1 MKKVSERQLERYP
14 IYLKYLLSERES
26 GAPIISSPTIA
37 NALSFSEEQVRKD
50 LQVVTRSDGKPKL
63 GRDINELIEDIKV
76 FLNYNNLTKAAVFG
90 VGHLGKA
97 LINYKGFNDF
107 GLDIVCGFDVNP
119 DLVGTQIN
127 ERNIYSIYQLGN
139 KIEEMGIEIAI
150 LSTPINAAQDVV
162 DRLSNAGIKG
172 IWNFVPIHLN
182 VKNNIVVENI
192 NLASSFAVLQ
202 HKLINKEDE

>member
-26 GAPIISSPTIA
+26 GVTIISSPTIA
-37 NALSFSEEQVRKD
+37 NALSFSVEQVRKD

-127 ERNIYSIYQLGN
+127 ERNIYSVYQLGN
-139 KIEEMGIEIAI
+139 KIEELGIEIAI
-150 LSTPINAAQDVV
+150 LATPISSAQDVV